1 MASLGP
7 SDDDDLLASINI
19 IPFVDIVLVV
29 LTIFMLTSTVIV
41 RASLEVKLP
50 RAASAGA
57 GVSTTLNLMLT
68 RAGELR
74 VNGAPRTLADARA
87 IVADTARQHRD
98 AQAVISDD
106 RGVEYGRVIEVIDL
120 VKSHG
125 ITSFALDVERAAPEP
140 GHGP

>member
-19 IPFVDIVLVV
+19 IPFVDIVLVA

-57 GVSTTLNLMLT
+57 GVTTTLNLMLT
-68 RAGELR
+68 KAGELR
-74 VNGAPRTLADARA
+74 VNGQARTLAEARRL
-87 IVADTARQHRD
+87 VAEAATQKD
-98 AQAVISDD
+98 AQAVISAD

-125 ITSFALDVERAAPEP
+125 ITSCALDVERATEP
-140 GHGP
+140 